1 LKDEEGRTALWF
13 SAMQGNTAAA
23 VILLK
28 RGAQI
33 DLGKD
38 NEGITTLQKCIA
50 NGHLDTASLFIANGA
65 NLEAEDGQ
73 GIVIPKFFLQY

>member
-1 LKDEEGRTALWF
+1 
-13 SAMQGNTAAA
+13 MQGNTAAA

-38 NEGITTLQKCIA
+38 SEGITTLQKAIV
-50 NGHLDTASLFIANGA
+50 NGHLDTASLLIANGA
-65 NLEAEDGQ
+65 NLELEDSQ
-73 GIVIPKFFLQY
+73 GNRHLKNILCIF